1 MAMSRNEKLVL
12 LLLAAV
18 NFTNILD
25 YMVIMPLGNFL
36 MPYFGISAG
45 KFALVVAAYNFAAFV
60 SGVIAAFVVDRFDR
74 KHVLLLGYVGFL
86 VGSFLCAHAP
96 TFGLLM
102 AARVVSGLFSGL
114 VSAQVLSIVADIVPY
129 ERRGR
134 ALSWLMAAF
143 SLASVLG
150 VPLSLYLAKFFNWH
164 APFYFNLITGCCVLV
179 AVIKYVPSVKGHVAA
194 VLPDI
199 NIKKTL
205 TAVFGFPAQRAALL
219 LSGCIMMGHF
229 FIIPFINPY
238 LEYNVG
244 FTREQ
249 TPMIYLVGGATT
261 IVSGII
267 WGRLADRYGKLRIFT
282 LSGFLSLLPIVLI
295 TNLPHWPFVLALL
308 PFAFWFAM
316 ANGRTITVQAM
327 ISQVVIPENRG
338 SFMSINGS
346 VQQLFTGASSI
357 IAGFIVYS
365 DSAYR
370 IYNYH
375 ILGYI
380 SISVLAVCLLL
391 ARRLKV
397 K

>member
-1 MAMSRNEKLVL
+1 MDRNEKFIL

-25 YMVIMPLGNFL
+25 FMVIMPLGNFL
-36 MPYFGISAG
+36 MPYFNISAG
-45 KFALVVAAYNFAAFV
+45 KFAMVVAAYNFAAFF
-60 SGVIAAFVVDRFDR
+60 SGIVAAFVVDRFDR
-74 KHVLLLGYVGFL
+74 KHVLIFGYVGFL
-86 VGSFLCAHAP
+86 IGSFLCAIAP
-96 TFGLLM
+96 TYWLLM

-114 VSAQVLSIVADIVPY
+114 IGAQVMSIVADIIPY

-150 VPLSLYLAKFFNWH
+150 VPLSLYLAKFYSWH
-164 APFYFNLITGCCVLV
+164 APFYFNLITGFFVLI
-179 AVIKYVPSVKGHVAA
+179 AIIKYVPSVKGHVASI
-194 VLPDI
+194 VPSI

-205 TAVFGFPAQRAALL
+205 SAVFIVPAQRAALL
-219 LSGCIMMGHF
+219 LSGSIMMGHF
-229 FIIPFINPY
+229 LIIPFINPY

-244 FTREQ
+244 FTRDQ
-249 TPMIYLVGGATT
+249 TPMIYMVGGATT
-261 IVSGII
+261 IISGLI

-282 LSGFLSLLPIVLI
+282 IAGFLSLFPVLLV
-295 TNLPHWPFVLALL
+295 TDMPKWPFALASHT
-308 PFAFWFAM
+308 PTSRIAA
-316 ANGRTITVQAM
+316 
-327 ISQVVIPENRG
+327 
-338 SFMSINGS
+338 
-346 VQQLFTGASSI
+346 SI

-365 DSAYR
+365 DSSYK

-380 SISVLAVCLLL
+380 SVSVIAICLLL

>member
-1 MAMSRNEKLVL
+1 MNRNEKFIL

-25 YMVIMPLGNFL
+25 FMVIMPLGNFL
-36 MPYFGISAG
+36 MPYFKISAG
-45 KFALVVAAYNFAAFV
+45 KFAMVVAAYNFSAFF

-74 KHVLLLGYVGFL
+74 KHVLILGYVGFL
-86 VGSFLCAHAP
+86 VGSFLCAIAP
-96 TFGLLM
+96 TYFLLM

-114 VSAQVLSIVADIVPY
+114 IGAQVLSIVADIIPY

-150 VPLSLYLAKFFNWH
+150 VPLSLYLAKFFSWH
-164 APFYFNLITGCCVLV
+164 APFYFNLTTGFFVLI
-179 AVIKYVPSVKGHVAA
+179 AIIKYVPSVRGHVAA
-194 VLPDI
+194 IVPAI

-205 TAVFGFPAQRAALL
+205 SAVFSIPAQRAALL
-219 LSGCIMMGHF
+219 LSGSIMMGHF

-244 FTREQ
+244 FTRDQ
-249 TPMIYLVGGATT
+249 TPMIYMVGGATT
-261 IVSGII
+261 IVSGLI

-282 LSGFLSLLPIVLI
+282 IAGFLSLFPVLLV
-295 TNLPHWPFVLALL
+295 TNMPKWPFALVLV

-327 ISQVVIPENRG
+327 ISQVVQPENRG
-338 SFMSINGS
+338 SFMSFNGS
-346 VQQLFTGASSI
+346 MQQLFTGASSI

-365 DSAYR
+365 DSSYK

-380 SISVLAVCLLL
+380 SVSVIAICLLL

>member
-1 MAMSRNEKLVL
+1 MSKNEKFIL

-25 YMVIMPLGNFL
+25 FMVIMPLGNFL
-36 MPYFGISAG
+36 MPYFNISAG
-45 KFALVVAAYNFAAFV
+45 KFAMVVAAYNFAAFF

-74 KHVLLLGYVGFL
+74 KHVLILGYVGFL
-86 VGSFLCAHAP
+86 VGSFLCAISP
-96 TFGLLM
+96 TYFLLM

-114 VSAQVLSIVADIVPY
+114 IGAQVLSIVADIIPY

-150 VPLSLYLAKFFNWH
+150 VPLSLYLAKYFSWH
-164 APFYFNLITGCCVLV
+164 APFYFNLGIGFLVLL
-179 AVIKYVPSVKGHVAA
+179 AILKYVPNVKGHVAA
-194 VLPDI
+194 IMPAI

-205 TAVFGFPAQRAALL
+205 SAVFSVPAQRAALL
-219 LSGCIMMGHF
+219 LSGSIMMGHF

-244 FTREQ
+244 FTRDQ
-249 TPMIYLVGGATT
+249 TPMIYMVGGATT
-261 IVSGII
+261 IISGLI

-282 LSGFLSLLPIVLI
+282 IAGFLSLFPVLLV
-295 TNLPHWPFVLALL
+295 TNMPKWPFALVLV

-327 ISQVVIPENRG
+327 ISQVVQPENRG
-338 SFMSINGS
+338 SFMSFNS
-346 VQQLFTGASSI
+346 SMQQLFTGAASI

-365 DSAYR
+365 DASYK

-380 SISVLAVCLLL
+380 SVSVIAICLLL